1 MKGKIRWRRAT
12 RATEQADGLADYFS
26 TDEESDLEVGSDGSI
41 VVRYN
46 FQSAGV
52 QLVSIGF
59 DGTGGPIMDKRSGTK
74 RLDRD
79 IYVLAQPDTPANR
92 SFPRDRQRDGCRLEH
107 AA

>member
-1 MKGKIRWRRAT
+1 MKGKILWRRAT
-12 RATEQADGLADYFS
+12 RGTEQADGLADFS
-26 TDEESDLEVGSDGSI
+26 ADEESDLEVGSDGSI
-41 VVRYN
+41 AVRYD

-79 IYVLAQPDTPANR
+79 IDVLAQPDTPANR
-92 SFPRDRQRDGCRLEH
+92 SFPRDRQGHGGRLEH